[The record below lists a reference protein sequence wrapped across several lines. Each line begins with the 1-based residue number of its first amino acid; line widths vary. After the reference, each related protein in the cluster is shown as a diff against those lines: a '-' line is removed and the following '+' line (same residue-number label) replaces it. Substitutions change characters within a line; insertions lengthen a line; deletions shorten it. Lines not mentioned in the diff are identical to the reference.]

1 MSSIETLQEL
11 KIDEDDN
18 NKNEVSWQVLNHL
31 FNQAGEEV
39 QTSWV
44 FSEMLDLDKFLD
56 LCIRELML

>member
-18 NKNEVSWQVLNHL
+18 NKNEVSCQVLNHL
-31 FNQAGEEV
+31 FKQAGEEV

-56 LCIRELML
+56 L